1 VIDMSI
7 PSIKIFN
14 AKDATIAGSL
24 TQGEKGDVLH
34 VRNSNIS
41 HFMISNANIA
51 QMRIRKPLEGDV
63 LVNNHD

>member
-1 VIDMSI
+1 
-7 PSIKIFN
+7 
-14 AKDATIAGSL
+14 
-24 TQGEKGDVLH
+24 VLH

-51 QMRIRKPLEGDV
+51 QMRVRKPLEGDV